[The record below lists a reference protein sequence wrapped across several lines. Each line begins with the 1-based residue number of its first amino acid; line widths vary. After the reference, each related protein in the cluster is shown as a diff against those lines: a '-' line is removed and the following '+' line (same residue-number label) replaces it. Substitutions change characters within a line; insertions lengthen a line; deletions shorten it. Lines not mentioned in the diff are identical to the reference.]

1 MNEKEIEKKG
11 YKKEAEIDAEKL
23 EKYMNADKKIV
34 SKHKWLLD
42 QIYEEHSRNSFSG
55 EEVGDKK
62 YVGKTKE
69 YVGLEI
75 YVDGEDK
82 LWAGDIEWVIPI
94 RLFKE
99 D

>member
-1 MNEKEIEKKG
+1 MVEKSEN
-11 YKKEAEIDAEKL
+11 KKEAKNEAENEAEKL

-42 QIYEEHSRNSFSG
+42 QIYEEHRGNSFSG

-69 YVGLEI
+69 YGGLEI

-94 RLFKE
+94 EIDFE